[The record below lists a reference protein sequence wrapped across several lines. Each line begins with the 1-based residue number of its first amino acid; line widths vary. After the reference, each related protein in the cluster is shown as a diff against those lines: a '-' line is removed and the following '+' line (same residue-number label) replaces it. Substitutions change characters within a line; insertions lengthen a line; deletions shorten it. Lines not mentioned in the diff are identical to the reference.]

1 MATTN
6 QPSYIWSKFFKPKTE
21 GAQRSQK
28 NLEGEIVK
36 NPLFKNLILHFMI
49 LAFIH
54 PDMMYCIVNSSNH
67 DSDQYWGAQEGSKFS
82 CRVMIK
88 IFFFLFSK
96 NYNFTI
102 WQISCKDADKK
113 YTCILKIVHFM
124 TITEA

>member
-88 IFFFLFSK
+88 IFFFFIFQELQFHYLTNIMQGCRQKVYMYS
-96 NYNFTI
+96 
-102 WQISCKDADKK
+102 
-113 YTCILKIVHFM
+113 
-124 TITEA
+124 